1 MTDSKTNEVVE
12 AMVGELERPETL
24 EFLVQ
29 YGGRCR
35 DCADVGPVCESTGIG
50 CGERR
55 KAMKFALD
63 ALAYGVRNGFA
74 LQAALTA
81 SEPLLAQATKIVGG
95 TEYAPCPTCR
105 QYSHSIGEDQLADA
119 FMHFQ
124 SMYSH
129 RGDGIPTQ
137 HSFDERTRDA
147 AQVLMIAAQG
157 VAQARSQ
164 AVEDAAKVAETHFLD
179 EKGWVNSRFYALH
192 QGAKQIAKAIRALA
206 QSEGEGKA

>member
-12 AMVGELERPETL
+12 ALKWYGEQARLARLIHSE
-24 EFLVQ
+24 
-29 YGGRCR
+29 GDAGRH
-35 DCADVGPVCESTGIG
+35 
-50 CGERR
+50 
-55 KAMKFALD
+55 
-63 ALAYGVRNGFA
+63 ALAADGGKRA
-74 LQAALTA
+74 TAALTA
-81 SEPLLAQATKIVGG
+81 SEPLLAQATKIVVG

-137 HSFDERTRDA
+137 HSFVERTRDA

-157 VAQARSQ
+157 VAQARAQ
-164 AVEDAAKVAETHFLD
+164 AVEDAAKVADPPLMHR
-179 EKGWVNSRFYALH
+179 KGKPGLWRRRRA
-192 QGAKQIAKAIRALA
+192 AIAAAIRALA